1 MDQAKL
7 RLSIA
12 AKKFFI
18 IEHDSTKTK
27 AEIVSNRLPTK
38 RVLYGSFPLIFFFP
52 IKLFWGTVSTS

>member
-27 AEIVSNRLPTK
+27 AEIV
-38 RVLYGSFPLIFFFP
+38 IE
-52 IKLFWGTVSTS
+52 STTY